1 MANSRGSASTL
12 APTAGVVSGMLSGVK
27 IVPVSTAAYELNVSV
42 RRVQQF
48 CEEGRL
54 GSKVNGNPVITRAE
68 LDAFKE
74 IPREPGRPP
83 GK

>member
-1 MANSRGSASTL
+1 MAISKGATTIV
-12 APTAGVVSGMLSGVK
+12 PTAGVVSGMLSSVE
-27 IVPVSTAAYELNVSV
+27 IVSVSRAAYELGVST